1 MNFTKKCMPC
11 DTYKSSWLR
20 KSLFIMRCI
29 LLFLLLGTMQ
39 ITASVTYSQS
49 TKLSLN
55 VENTTVANVL
65 SIIEQESSFY
75 FTYNVNQ
82 VNVNRKISVNIKN
95 RLITDI
101 LDEIFKEEDIKYT
114 IKDKHVVLYKEVK
127 SEYPVIEQKEK
138 NISGVVV
145 DANGDPVIGAN
156 ISIVGTTTG
165 TVTDING
172 NFVLK
177 VPDNAQLQISFIGY
191 LSQVIT
197 VGNKTVF
204 NIKLLE
210 DTQKLEEI
218 VVVGYGSQKKE
229 SLTSAVT
236 SVNTDLLE
244 NRSVPKVATAL
255 QGITPGVNIRQS
267 AGRPGFSTQTFD
279 IRGASNGTFSKNPP
293 LILIDGVVSEIDNVS
308 SDDIEKISVLK
319 DAAAAAIYGS
329 RATGGV
335 VLITTKKGTSGAPTV
350 NYSGI
355 VGVQRIPFGNYK
367 FINSSEWM
375 RANNEA
381 AHLDGSPDIFTA
393 EQIAQYEKGNDPRY
407 PASSQWTDW
416 IQKSA
421 LQHTHNL
428 SVTGG
433 NEKLNFYASGS
444 YASQDG
450 HVDNDDYEKWNLLVN
465 LNYKPTDRFDI
476 SSSIAYQ
483 RENITRPVGYDMFTV
498 VRNALLNPPIDP
510 FYLPNGDYN
519 NKATLG
525 ANPKYLMKEGGNGL
539 YDFDNLRMSIA
550 AKFKIIDGLLLKY
563 TIATNMTF
571 NSENKLL
578 KKIPYKDEN
587 GDIYGY
593 NRSEVQVSENWERST
608 YLNNLVMLDY
618 TKKFGDDHNF
628 YIMGGF
634 QSESNRYDKIS
645 ATANKFPNN
654 EIREIKGSTGSGAD
668 ITANT
673 EATDWAIAS
682 LIGRLS
688 YSFREKYLFEGTFR
702 YDGSSRFSPKQRW
715 GFFPSVSASW
725 RMKEEAFMQN
735 VEFLSNLKLRVSWGQ
750 LGNQGEELY
759 PFATQITTSDK
770 FAFGNGLSSIATIGD
785 PVHLGLSWE
794 KKTTTNLGIDFG
806 FFDNRLYGSFDY
818 FFDRTDGIIGRPVV
832 PTTFGAKAPIQN
844 TYTIDN
850 RGYEIEINWR
860 DNIGDFRYHVGAN
873 LSDTRDKIV
882 SLGGIG
888 TYDSKFGSGLVQKE
902 GSTYNAEGHARNSFY
917 LYRTNGLFVDQAEVD
932 NHAFISPL
940 TRPGD
945 IVFIDTD
952 GNGKLTSD
960 DKVADNR
967 TTTPHYIF
975 GINLGA
981 EYKNFDFSIVMNGVG
996 QRWAFRNNG
1005 GHYLSGVR
1013 ASLSI
1018 LEDNYN
1024 DRWTEANPNKWAD
1037 QTRLTQ
1043 NNWIANE
1050 YSTITS
1056 GPCEYH
1062 LRNFAYLRVKNIQ
1075 LGYTIPR
1082 EITQKASIS
1091 KLRCYLTAEN
1101 LFTWTPGYREP
1112 IDPEANESYSEDGS
1126 TFFGPSKVISFGLSV
1141 TF

>member
-1 MNFTKKCMPC
+1 MGIQRKPIKRLCTKNAG
-11 DTYKSSWLR
+11 
-20 KSLFIMRCI
+20 
-29 LLFLLLGTMQ
+29 FLLMLG
-39 ITASVTYSQS
+39 A
-49 TKLSLN
+49 LSLGN
-55 VENTTVANVL
+55 VGNTWAVDSSTIV
-65 SIIEQESSFY
+65 SISQQSEK
-75 FTYNVNQ
+75 
-82 VNVNRKISVNIKN
+82 KIIGK
-95 RLITDI
+95 
-101 LDEIFKEEDIKYT
+101 
-114 IKDKHVVLYKEVK
+114 
-127 SEYPVIEQKEK
+127 
-138 NISGVVV
+138 VV
-145 DANGDPVIGAN
+145 DTNNEPVIGAN
-156 ISIVGTTTG
+156 VAVKGTTNG
-165 TVTDING
+165 VITDVDG
-172 NFVLK
+172 NFTLT
-177 VPDNAQLQISFIGY
+177 VPGNAILQISYIGY
-191 LSQVIT
+191 VAQEVKVTGQATYTIQLVEA
-197 VGNKTVF
+197 F
-204 NIKLLE
+204 
-210 DTQKLEEI
+210 QKLDEV

-255 QGITPGVNIRQS
+255 QGITPGVNIRSS
-267 AGRPGFSTQTFD
+267 AGRPGFSSQTFD
-279 IRGASNGTFSKNPP
+279 IRGASMGTFSKNPP
-293 LILIDGVVSEIDNVS
+293 LVLIDGIVSEIDNVS

-319 DAAAAAIYGS
+319 DAAAASIYGS

-335 VLITTKKGTSGAPTV
+335 VLITTKKGSSGAPTV

-355 VGVQRIPFGNYK
+355 VGVQKIPFGNYK
-367 FINSSEWM
+367 FINSAEWM

-381 AHLDGSPDIFTA
+381 ARLDGSPDIFTT
-393 EQIAQYEKGNDPRY
+393 EQIAQYENSSDPRY
-407 PASSQWTDW
+407 PSKSQWTDW

-428 SVTGG
+428 SISGG

-476 SSSIAYQ
+476 NSSIAYQ
-483 RENITRPVGYDMFTV
+483 RENVTRPVGGDMFSLM
-498 VRNALLNPPIDP
+498 RNALLNPPIDP
-510 FYLPNGDYN
+510 FYLSNGDYN

-525 ANPKYLMKEGGNGL
+525 ANPEYLIKEGGNSL
-539 YDFDNLRMSIA
+539 YDFDNLRMSIG

-571 NSENKLL
+571 NSDNTLL

-618 TKKFGDDHNF
+618 TKKFGEDHNL
-628 YIMGGF
+628 YVMGGF

-654 EIREIKGSTGSGAD
+654 EIREIKGSTGTGAD
-668 ITANT
+668 ITAST

-688 YSFREKYLFEGTFR
+688 YSFKEKYLFEGTFR

-735 VEFLSNLKLRVSWGQ
+735 IEFLSNLKLRVSWGQ

-759 PFATQITTSDK
+759 PFATQIKTSDK
-770 FAFGNGLSSIATIGD
+770 FAFGNGLSSMAIIGD

-794 KKTTTNLGIDFG
+794 KKTTTNLGVDFG
-806 FFDNRLYGSFDY
+806 FFNNRLYGSFDY

-832 PTTFGAKAPIQN
+832 PSTFGAKAPIQN

-860 DNIGDFRYHVGAN
+860 DNIGDFRYHIGAN

-888 TYDSKFGSGLVQKE
+888 TYDSKFGSGLVQIN
-902 GSTYNAEGHARNSFY
+902 GNTYNAEGNARNSFY
-917 LYRTNGLFVDQAEVD
+917 LYRTNGLFVNQAEID

-945 IVFIDTD
+945 IAFVDTD
-952 GNGKLTSD
+952 GDGKLTSD

-981 EYKNFDFSIVMNGVG
+981 EYKNFDFSVVLNGVG
-996 QRWAFRNNG
+996 ERWAFRNGG

-1013 ASLSI
+1013 ASLGI
-1018 LEDNYN
+1018 LEDNYKN
-1024 DRWTEANPNKWAD
+1024 RWTEANPNKWAD

-1050 YSTITS
+1050 YSTISS
-1056 GPCEYH
+1056 GPCEFH

-1075 LGYTIPR
+1075 LGYTIPK

-1101 LFTWTPGYREP
+1101 LFTWTPGYQEP
-1112 IDPEANESYSEDGS
+1112 IDPEADADYKEDGS
-1126 TFFGPSKVISFGLSV
+1126 TFFGPNKVISFGLSV

>member
-1 MNFTKKCMPC
+1 MFKLNWKLFPVLAAFGVCNIAYAQAEKLDLTVKNKTLRQFITQIEKETEYTFMLDQTVDQNQKITVDSQQESLEDILAKAFAGKQISYEIVGKQIILKLPRTTQTNQTKK
-11 DTYKSSWLR
+11 
-20 KSLFIMRCI
+20 
-29 LLFLLLGTMQ
+29 
-39 ITASVTYSQS
+39 ITGV
-49 TKLSLN
+49 
-55 VENTTVANVL
+55 
-65 SIIEQESSFY
+65 
-75 FTYNVNQ
+75 
-82 VNVNRKISVNIKN
+82 
-95 RLITDI
+95 
-101 LDEIFKEEDIKYT
+101 
-114 IKDKHVVLYKEVK
+114 IKD
-127 SEYPVIEQKEK
+127 Q
-138 NISGVVV
+138 
-145 DANGDPVIGAN
+145 NGEPVIGAN
-156 ISIVGTTTG
+156 VFVKGTTIG
-165 TVTDING
+165 TVTDIDG
-172 NFVLK
+172 NFILE

-197 VGNKTVF
+197 VENKTVF

-255 QGITPGVNIRQS
+255 QGITPGVNIRSS
-267 AGRPGFSTQTFD
+267 AGRPGFSSQTFD
-279 IRGASNGTFSKNPP
+279 IRGASMGTFSKNPP
-293 LILIDGVVSEIDNVS
+293 LILIDGIVSEIDNVS

-319 DAAAAAIYGS
+319 DAAAASIYGS

-335 VLITTKKGTSGAPTV
+335 VLITTKKGSSGAPTV

-355 VGVQRIPFGNYK
+355 VGVQKIPFGNYK
-367 FINSSEWM
+367 FINSAEWM

-381 AHLDGSPDIFTA
+381 ARLDGSPDIFTT
-393 EQIAQYEKGNDPRY
+393 EQIAQYENSNDPRY
-407 PASSQWTDW
+407 PSKSQWTDW

-428 SVTGG
+428 SISGG

-476 SSSIAYQ
+476 NSSIAYQ
-483 RENITRPVGYDMFTV
+483 RENITRPVGGDMFTLM
-498 VRNALLNPPIDP
+498 RNALLNPPIDP
-510 FYLPNGDYN
+510 FYLSNGDYN

-525 ANPKYLMKEGGNGL
+525 ANPEYLIKEGGNSL
-539 YDFDNLRMSIA
+539 YDYDNLRMSIG

-571 NSENKLL
+571 NSDNTLL

-618 TKKFGDDHNF
+618 TKKFGEDHNL
-628 YIMGGF
+628 YVMGGF

-654 EIREIKGSTGSGAD
+654 EIREIKGSVGTGAD
-668 ITANT
+668 ITAST

-688 YSFREKYLFEGTFR
+688 YSFKEKYLFEGTFR

-735 VEFLSNLKLRVSWGQ
+735 IEFLSNLKLRVSWGQ

-759 PFATQITTSDK
+759 PFATQIKTSDK
-770 FAFGNGLSSIATIGD
+770 FAFGNGLSSMAIIGD

-794 KKTTTNLGIDFG
+794 KKTTTNLGVDFG

-832 PTTFGAKAPIQN
+832 PATFGAKAPIQN

-860 DNIGDFRYHVGAN
+860 DNIGDFRYHIGAN

-888 TYDSKFGSGLVQKE
+888 TYDSKFGSGLVQIN
-902 GSTYNAEGHARNSFY
+902 GNTYNAEGNARNSFY
-917 LYRTNGLFVDQAEVD
+917 LYRTNGLFVNQAEID

-945 IVFIDTD
+945 IAFVDTD
-952 GNGKLTSD
+952 GDGKLTSD

-981 EYKNFDFSIVMNGVG
+981 EYKNFDFSAVLNGVG
-996 QRWAFRNNG
+996 ERWAFRNGG

-1013 ASLSI
+1013 ASLGI
-1018 LEDNYN
+1018 LEDNYKN
-1024 DRWTEANPNKWAD
+1024 RWTEANPNKWAD

-1050 YSTITS
+1050 YSTISS
-1056 GPCEYH
+1056 GPCEFH

-1075 LGYTIPR
+1075 LGYTIPK
-1082 EITQKASIS
+1082 EVTQKVSIS

-1101 LFTWTPGYREP
+1101 LFTWTPGYQEP
-1112 IDPEANESYSEDGS
+1112 IDPEADADYKEDGS